1 MESKYFL
8 KKGKALKIP
17 KTCKL
22 SECFTIVSYHVEGI
36 LSAIKNKKQ
45 ANKTKKNPQTTALKK
60 LLSVYSKTTGIA
72 TFYNLECKSNMKIV
86 RFFFS
91 VNHKWMLRRGIR
103 TIKTHYIQY

>member
-45 ANKTKKNPQTTALKK
+45 ANKTKNPTDHCSKK
-60 LLSVYSKTTGIA
+60 A
-72 TFYNLECKSNMKIV
+72 A
-86 RFFFS
+86 FS
-91 VNHKWMLRRGIR
+91 L
-103 TIKTHYIQY
+103 Q